1 MKKPGKIVHRKSPHR
16 RVTLAR
22 ALSKYGIASRAEARR
37 LILRGDVSL
46 NGRTVTA
53 PGMWVDPALDRVAF
67 GGKPLPRI
75 PRVYIAMH
83 KPVGVVTTRADERGR
98 GTVYDLLPAGLPWVF
113 PVGRLDLDSTG
124 LLLFTNDTMFGERV
138 TGPAARVPKTYSVL
152 LEKPLGESGV
162 AAMRDGLLLT
172 GGVRC
177 RPAEV
182 TIDPDD
188 ARRCRVV
195 ITEGKN
201 RQVRRMFET
210 LGNPVV
216 RLHRLAIG
224 SVALGHLKEGRVREL
239 TREEIAALSGDA
251 RGGRKHV

>member
-1 MKKPGKIVHRKSPHR
+1 MMKPRRTLRPKSTRP

-22 ALSKYGIASRAEARR
+22 ALSKYGIASRAEART
-37 LILRGDVSL
+37 LILRGDVSV
-46 NGRTVTA
+46 NGTTVST
-53 PGMWVDPALDRVAF
+53 PGMWVDPDLDAVTL

-75 PRVYIAMH
+75 PRVYLAMH
-83 KPVGVVTTRADERGR
+83 KPAGVVTTRADERGR
-98 GTVYDLLPAGLPWVF
+98 GTVYDLLPEGLPWIF

-124 LLLFTNDTMFGERV
+124 LLLFTNDTKFGERV
-138 TGPAARVPKTYSVL
+138 TGPGGKVPKTYSVL
-152 LEKPLGESGV
+152 LEKMLVGSDAEALRG
-162 AAMRDGLLLT
+162 GLILT

-182 TIDPDD
+182 TLDPAD

-201 RQVRRMFET
+201 RQIRRMFEM

-224 SVALGHLKEGRVREL
+224 SVALGQLQEGGVREL
-239 TREEIAALSGDA
+239 TSAEIAALTGA
-251 RGGRKHV
+251 AKRGGKNG